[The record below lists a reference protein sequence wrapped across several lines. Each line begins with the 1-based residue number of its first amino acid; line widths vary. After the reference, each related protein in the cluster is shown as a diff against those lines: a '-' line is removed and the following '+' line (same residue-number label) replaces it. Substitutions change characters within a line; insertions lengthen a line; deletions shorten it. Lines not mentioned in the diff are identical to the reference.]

1 MIILRNK
8 EFAKKDD
15 REDVPSDIME
25 KAWKT
30 GVVQQDREGR
40 WRIINRQKKKY
51 WRQKYSSKEKGLA
64 ALAAY
69 HSNKH

>member
-40 WRIINRQKKKY
+40 WRIINRQKKKFWNAIY
-51 WRQKYSSKEKGLA
+51 TSREKAEAGLRG
-64 ALAAY
+64 Y
-69 HSNKH
+69 YSNKH